1 MPTLRFFLKEG
12 IRRPYSLIN
21 SFSALSAPL
30 RLKNKGMEHTQRQ
43 KIEAAGGKVVT
54 IAEFLDLSP
63 EEMEIIE
70 IRLSLSK
77 SLKKFTQQEQL
88 SQQKLAENINSSQS
102 RVAKMEASDPSV
114 SINLLIKSLL
124 ALGAT
129 REDIATAIAGN

>member
-1 MPTLRFFLKEG
+1 MDAIK
-12 IRRPYSLIN
+12 
-21 SFSALSAPL
+21 
-30 RLKNKGMEHTQRQ
+30 RQ

-63 EEMEIIE
+63 EDMEMIE

-77 SLKKFTQQEQL
+77 SLKKFRQQEQL
-88 SQQKLAENINSSQS
+88 SQQKLADSINSSQS

-114 SINLLIKSLL
+114 SIDLLIKSLL

-129 REDIATAIAGN
+129 REDIATAISGN

>member
-1 MPTLRFFLKEG
+1 MEPTKRHKL
-12 IRRPYSLIN
+12 
-21 SFSALSAPL
+21 
-30 RLKNKGMEHTQRQ
+30 
-43 KIEAAGGKVVT
+43 EAAGWKVSTV
-54 IAEFLDLSP
+54 AEFLNLSP
-63 EEMEIIE
+63 EEEAIIE

-77 SLKKFTQQEQL
+77 SLKQLRKQQEL

-114 SINLLIKSLL
+114 SIDLLIKSLL

>member
-1 MPTLRFFLKEG
+1 MEPTK
-12 IRRPYSLIN
+12 
-21 SFSALSAPL
+21 
-30 RLKNKGMEHTQRQ
+30 RQ
-43 KIEAAGGKVVT
+43 KLEAAGWKVSTV
-54 IAEFLDLSP
+54 AEFLDLSP

-77 SLKKFTQQEQL
+77 SLKKFRQQEQL

-114 SINLLIKSLL
+114 SIDLLIKSLL